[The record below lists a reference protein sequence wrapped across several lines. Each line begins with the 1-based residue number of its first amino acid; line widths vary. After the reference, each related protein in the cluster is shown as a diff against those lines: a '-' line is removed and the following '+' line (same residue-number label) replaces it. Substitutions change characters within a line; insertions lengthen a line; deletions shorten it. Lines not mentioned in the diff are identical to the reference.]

1 MLYFTIVNWILI
13 SLFGILYFIT
23 TIMPLI
29 VVKDNVKNVYLF
41 ILSCLLATIIFM
53 SLKDV
58 VSIKASIITWK
69 VLVAIPWAFS
79 IVIFFYKGRSPHKY
93 IIFVLNTMLGS
104 MPFLINAKLDIPSHE
119 LDLSYFINNYTLDSL
134 MSMVS
139 VVCLLMTALLVVL
152 MVFRNNSIKSQID
165 QGFREQKAL
174 SQQLHANSY
183 QGISNQI
190 NAVIFN
196 QKRQQSNSN
205 VTPELINTLS
215 SLIINL
221 PKITQLVQAKSD
233 KHSPII
239 KIESSQIIRDINH
252 TIATPLSQIKVN
264 SELIRS
270 KEKPSE
276 MKVYAGRI
284 SRQAEICSCVIQG
297 YRDLVANPDDTST
310 INLNQQLLNAFEI
323 YRHNYNKSL
332 LKFDLHIDDSILNY
346 SPAIIISIL
355 TPLLEN
361 AVSAASEGSS
371 VSIKGS
377 VSKEGYLV
385 SVKNKCD
392 QVPNN
397 SDLDKAGFSTKPN
410 HNGIGLEAVRTLLT
424 LCNGTL
430 SHSINGNIVEFWVEL
445 KGKKYE

>member
-1 MLYFTIVNWILI
+1 MLYFTIINWILI
-13 SLFGILYFIT
+13 SFFGILYFFT

-29 VVKDNVKNVYLF
+29 VVKDNVKNVYLHM
-41 ILSCLLATIIFM
+41 LSYLFATIIFM

-58 VSIKASIITWK
+58 VNIKASIITWK
-69 VLVAIPWAFS
+69 VLVGVPWAFS
-79 IVIFFYKGRSPHKY
+79 IVIFFFKGKSIHKY
-93 IIFVLNTMLGS
+93 IVFVLNTILGS
-104 MPFLINAKLDIPSHE
+104 VPFLINARFDIPVQE
-119 LDLSYFINNYTLDSL
+119 LNVGYFINNYALDSL
-134 MSMVS
+134 MSIIS
-139 VVCLLMTALLVVL
+139 IVCVLITAILVVL
-152 MVFRNNSIKSQID
+152 MVSKNNSLKSQIN
-165 QGFREQKAL
+165 QGFREQSAL

-196 QKRQQSNSN
+196 QKKLQSNNNIS
-205 VTPELINTLS
+205 PELVSSLS

-221 PKITQLVQAKSD
+221 PKITQLVQAKGD

-270 KEKPSE
+270 KEKPNE
-276 MKVYAGRI
+276 MKIYAGRI

-310 INLNQQLLNAFEI
+310 INLNQQLTNAFEI
-323 YRHNYNKSL
+323 YRHNYDKSL
-332 LKFDLHIDDSILNY
+332 LKFDLYIDDSILNY
-346 SPAIIISIL
+346 SPAIIVSIL

-361 AVSAASEGSS
+361 AVSAASEEST
-371 VSIKGS
+371 VSIIGS
-377 VSKEGYLV
+377 KSKDGYLV
-385 SVKNKCD
+385 SVKNVCD